1 VQGTGEFE
9 SVSGYHLGAKGS
21 NKSQGTGSCNCS
33 LFSLFFS
40 FNENSTNHGSGAQSK
55 NVFCV
60 IKGLSVPPNFSKVA
74 GELGNEEREKA

>member
-1 VQGTGEFE
+1 
-9 SVSGYHLGAKGS
+9 
-21 NKSQGTGSCNCS
+21 